1 METLSERKQALL
13 QGIITEY
20 VYSAK
25 PVASAW
31 LVEKLGLDLSP
42 ATIRNEMK
50 ELEEQGFIT
59 HPHTSA
65 GRIPTEIGYRFYIE
79 HFLQPKADLDE
90 ASQAELKQVSTV
102 VTDQGQEGV
111 IKNVMKG
118 VATKANEA
126 ILVSLNRNSFYY
138 TGITHLF
145 RKPEFQQ
152 VSEVMIFSE
161 LIDHLDEVMMKLHSA
176 EPDDGDITF
185 LIGSDN
191 PVSQYCSALVMQYP
205 LGTIALLGPM
215 RMNYQYNYELLK
227 YTKSLLRSVWQIHH
241 RHRLKS

>member
-1 METLSERKQALL
+1 MDSLSERKQALL
-13 QGIITEY
+13 QGIIEEY
-20 VYSAK
+20 VHSAK

-31 LVEKLGLDLSP
+31 LVDKLGLDLSP

-50 ELEEQGFIT
+50 ELEEQGLIT

-65 GRIPTEIGYRFYIE
+65 GRIPTESGYRFYIE
-79 HFLQPKADLDE
+79 HFLQPKADLDKS
-90 ASQAELKQVSTV
+90 SQLELQQLSGV
-102 VTDQGQEGV
+102 VTDQGQEGI

-126 ILVSLNRNSFYY
+126 VLVSLNRNSFYY

-152 VSEVMIFSE
+152 VSEALIFSE
-161 LIDHLDEVMMKLHSA
+161 LIDHLDEVMMKLHSL

-191 PVSQYCSALVMQYP
+191 PVSQYCSALIMQYP

-215 RMNYQYNYELLK
+215 RMHYQYNYELLK
-227 YTKSLLRSVWQIHH
+227 YTKSLLRS
-241 RHRLKS
+241 L

>member
-1 METLSERKQALL
+1 MDTLTDRKQALL
-13 QGIITEY
+13 QGIIEEY
-20 VYSAK
+20 VESAK

-31 LVEKLGLDLSP
+31 LVDKLGLELSP

-50 ELEEQGFIT
+50 ELEDQGYIT

-79 HFLQPKADLDE
+79 HFLQPKDNLDE
-90 ASQAELKQVSTV
+90 SSQQELQQLSAV
-102 VTDQGQEGV
+102 VTDQGAEGV
-111 IKNVMKG
+111 VKNVMKG

-138 TGITHLF
+138 TGISHLF

-152 VSEVMIFSE
+152 LNNAIIFSD
-161 LIDHLDEVMMKLHSA
+161 LIDHLDEVMMKLHSVTP
-176 EPDDGDITF
+176 EDSDITF

-191 PVSQYCSALVMQYP
+191 PVSQFCSLLVMQYP

-215 RMNYQYNYELLK
+215 RMHYQYNYALLK
-227 YTKSLLRSVWQIHH
+227 YTKTLLHAYDR
-241 RHRLKS
+241 